1 MLKNDLKYSDYDHV
15 LNTEE
20 KLNRSVVS
28 MRSIAHKVHT
38 IKTNKTCLTPGY
50 DAFKVIDNNNWEAFG
65 YKPEV
70 VKAKDWYNE
79 R

>member
-1 MLKNDLKYSDYDHV
+1 
-15 LNTEE
+15 
-20 KLNRSVVS
+20 

-38 IKTNKTCLTPGY
+38 RKTNKTCLTPGY
-50 DAFKVIDNNNWEAFG
+50 DAFKVIDNKNWEAFG

-70 VKAKDWYNE
+70 VKSKDWYNE

>member
-28 MRSIAHKVHT
+28 MRSITHKVHT
-38 IKTNKTCLTPGY
+38 RKTNKACLTPGY
-50 DAFKVIDNNNWEAFG
+50 DAFKVIDNKKWEAFG

>member
-1 MLKNDLKYSDYDHV
+1 MHA
-15 LNTEE
+15 
-20 KLNRSVVS
+20 R
-28 MRSIAHKVHT
+28 
-38 IKTNKTCLTPGY
+38 KTNKACLTPEY
-50 DAFKVIDNNNWEAFG
+50 SAFKVIDNKKWQAFG